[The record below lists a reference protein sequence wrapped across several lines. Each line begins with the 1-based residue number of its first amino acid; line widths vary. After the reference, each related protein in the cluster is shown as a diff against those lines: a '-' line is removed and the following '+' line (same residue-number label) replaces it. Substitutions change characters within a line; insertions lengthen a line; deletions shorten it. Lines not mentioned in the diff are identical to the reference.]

1 MSVDDFSSASRQ
13 LAAPARR
20 HDLDWLRVIAFGL
33 LIFYHIGMF
42 YVTWDWHV
50 KSVHA
55 SAFLEPAMR
64 LLNPWRLSLLFLISG
79 VAMRFMTDKGA
90 LARLAGSRSLRLF
103 IVIVFGMHVIV
114 APQSY
119 FQLIESG
126 EIQPGWWAFY
136 REYLIG
142 SGDYS
147 ITIPT
152 WNHLWYVVYL
162 FVYTLILIQM
172 VPVLRPLARRFEQ
185 SRPPAWAVLLLPL
198 VLFVVY
204 RFTLTPYFPTT
215 HNLVWDWANHA
226 YSFTFLMIGY
236 FIAKH
241 EAVWR
246 AIDRA
251 LPAALALSIGAAV
264 ILTPVWMVWDR
275 IDENIWLL
283 TPARLLRVAYAWWA
297 IVALMGLARR
307 YLNRPGPV
315 LAYLSEGVFAYYILH
330 QTIIVAASFW
340 LTRQGLPAPLEFAQ
354 VMLATIAG
362 CALGFEVIRRVPPLR
377 PLFGLKLKRGARRTA
392 QRTSPA

>member
-13 LAAPARR
+13 LAAPSRR

-162 FVYTLILIQM
+162 FVYTLILVPL
-172 VPVLRPLARRFEQ
+172 VPVFRPLSQRFE
-185 SRPPAWAVLLLPL
+185 RLDIPPWAILLLPL
-198 VLFVVY
+198 IPLVLY
-204 RFTLTPYFPTT
+204 RYTLVPHFPTT
-215 HNLVWDWANHA
+215 HNLIWDWANHA
-226 YSFTFLMIGY
+226 YSFTFLLLGY

-241 EAVWR
+241 DGVWR
-246 AIDRA
+246 AIDRG
-251 LPAALALSIGAAV
+251 LPAALALGVAVGA

-275 IDENIWLL
+275 IGDNLWLL
-283 TPARLLRVAYAWWA
+283 TPARVLRVAYAWWMIA
-297 IVALMGLARR
+297 ALMGLARR

-315 LAYLSEGVFAYYILH
+315 LTYLSEGVFPYYILH
-330 QTIIVAASFW
+330 QTIIVAAGYG
-340 LTRQGLPAPLEFAQ
+340 LTRQGLSAPLEFAL
-354 VMLATIAG
+354 VTLATIAG

-377 PLFGLKLKRGARRTA
+377 PLFGLKLKRAARRTA